1 MSEARW
7 LTIIGLGED
16 GPEGLSPASLEA
28 LDAAEVI
35 MGSERHL
42 SLVMDNG
49 AERIT
54 WPIPFEDGLPL
65 LEGLRGRNVAVL
77 ASGDPF
83 WFGAG
88 GVIARRL
95 APEEWHAIPGPS
107 AFSLTA
113 ARLGWPLERVACLG
127 LHAAPYARLR
137 PHLAAGQHAI
147 ATVRDGAA
155 VGELAAYLDGL
166 GLGETRMHVLEALG
180 GPRERCRE
188 VTAGAYA
195 LEDVAHPV
203 TVAVEVAGSNAS
215 LSAASGQSDDV
226 FESDGQMTKRPIRA
240 ITLSALAPR
249 PGERLWD
256 IGSGSG
262 SVAIEWLMAHVS
274 TQAVAI
280 EMRADRAARIRKN
293 AGALGQDRLV
303 VVEGKAPESLSG
315 FEFPDAVFIGGGL
328 NRGLLDWIWS
338 NLVPGTRV
346 VANAVTLETVAL
358 LTEAQ
363 AESGGALTRVELA
376 EAAPVGRFR
385 GWKTG
390 YPVVQWSVVR

>member
-16 GPEGLSPASLEA
+16 GPEGLPPASLEA

-42 SLVMDNG
+42 SLVMENG

-88 GVIARRL
+88 SVIARL
-95 APEEWHAIPGPS
+95 LSPGEWHAIPGAS
-107 AFSLTA
+107 VFSLAA

-127 LHAAPYARLR
+127 LHAAPFARLR
-137 PHLAAGQHAI
+137 PHLAAGQRAI

-155 VGELAAYLDGL
+155 VGELASYLEGL

-188 VTAGAYA
+188 VAAGTFA
-195 LEDVAHPV
+195 LGDVAHPV
-203 TVAVEVAGSNAS
+203 AVAVEVAGSS
-215 LSAASGQSDDV
+215 TGLSAACGQPDDV
-226 FESDGQMTKRPIRA
+226 FESDGQMTRRPIRA

-262 SVAIEWLMAHVS
+262 SIAIEWLMAHVS

-280 EMRADRAARIRKN
+280 EMNADRAARIRRN
-293 AGALGQDRLV
+293 AKALGQDRLV
-303 VVEGKAPESLSG
+303 VIEGRAPESLG
-315 FEFPDAVFIGGGL
+315 GLEAPDAVFVGGGL
-328 NRGLLDWIWS
+328 DRGLLTGS
-338 NLVPGTRV
+338 GE
-346 VANAVTLETVAL
+346 TLRRA
-358 LTEAQ
+358 
-363 AESGGALTRVELA
+363 
-376 EAAPVGRFR
+376 R
-385 GWKTG
+385 GSWQM
-390 YPVVQWSVVR
+390 P

>member
-28 LDAAEVI
+28 LHAAEVI

-42 SLVMDNG
+42 SLVNDSG
-49 AERIT
+49 AERIM
-54 WPIPFEDGLPL
+54 WPVPFEDGLQV
-65 LEGLRGRNVAVL
+65 LEGLRGRKVAVL

-88 GVIARRL
+88 SVIARRF
-95 APEEWHAIPGPS
+95 APGEWRAIPGAS
-107 AFSLTA
+107 VFSLAA
-113 ARLGWPLERVACLG
+113 ARLGWPLEHVACLG
-127 LHAAPYARLR
+127 LHAAPFARLR
-137 PHLAAGQHAI
+137 PHLAAGQRAI

-188 VTAGAYA
+188 VAAGAYA

-203 TVAVEVAGSNAS
+203 AVAVEVAGSGTR
-215 LSAASGQSDDV
+215 LSAASGQPDDV

-262 SVAIEWLMAHVS
+262 SVAIEWLMTHVS

-280 EMRADRAARIRKN
+280 EMRADRAARIRTN
-293 AGALGQDRLV
+293 ARVLGQDRLV

-315 FEFPDAVFIGGGL
+315 LEIPDAVFIGGGL
-328 NRGLLDWIWS
+328 DRGLLDWIRD
-338 NLVPGTRV
+338 NLAPGTRV
-346 VANAVTLETVAL
+346 VANAVTLETSAL

-363 AESGGALTRVELA
+363 AEFGGALTKVELA

-385 GWKTG
+385 GWQAS
-390 YPVVQWSVVR
+390 YPVVQWGVVL

>member
-28 LDAAEVI
+28 LHAAEVI

-42 SLVMDNG
+42 SLVTDNG

-54 WPIPFEDGLPL
+54 WPIPFEDGLPV
-65 LEGLRGRNVAVL
+65 LEDLRGRKVAVL

-88 GVIARRL
+88 SVIARRF
-95 APEEWHAIPGPS
+95 AQEEWRAFPGAS
-107 AFSLTA
+107 VFSLAA

-127 LHAAPYARLR
+127 LHAAPFALLR
-137 PHLAAGQHAI
+137 PHLAAGQHVI

-166 GLGETRMHVLEALG
+166 GVGETRMHVLEALG
-180 GPRERCRE
+180 GARERCRE
-188 VTAGAYA
+188 VTVAAYA
-195 LEDVAHPV
+195 LEDVVHPV
-203 TVAVEVAGSNAS
+203 AVAIEVAGSNTG
-215 LSAASGQSDDV
+215 LSAASGQPDDV

-240 ITLSALAPR
+240 ITLSTLAPR

-280 EMRADRAARIRKN
+280 EMRPDRVARIRKN
-293 AGALGQDRLV
+293 AKALGQDRLV
-303 VVEGKAPESLSG
+303 VIEGQAPGSLSG
-315 FEFPDAVFIGGGL
+315 LEAPDAVFIGGGL
-328 NRGLLDWIWS
+328 DRGLLDWMRAS
-338 NLVPGTRV
+338 LAPGTRV
-346 VANAVTLETVAL
+346 VANAVTLETAAL
-358 LTEAQ
+358 LAEAQ
-363 AESGGALTRVELA
+363 AEFGGVLTRIELA
-376 EAAPVGRFR
+376 EAVPVGRCR
-385 GWKTG
+385 SWKAA
-390 YPVVQWSVVR
+390 YPVLQLNMVK

>member
-1 MSEARW
+1 MPEARW

-28 LDAAEVI
+28 LHAAEVI

-42 SLVMDNG
+42 SLAKDID
-49 AERIT
+49 AERVT
-54 WPIPFEDGLPL
+54 WPVPFEDGLPL
-65 LEGLRGRNVAVL
+65 LEGLRGRKVAVL

-88 GVIARRL
+88 SVIARRF
-95 APEEWHAIPGPS
+95 AREEWRAIPGAS
-107 AFSLTA
+107 VFSLAA

-127 LHAAPYARLR
+127 LHAAPLPRLR
-137 PHLAAGQHAI
+137 PHLAAGQRVI

-166 GLGETRMHVLEALG
+166 DLGDTRMHVLEALG

-188 VTAGAYA
+188 VAAGAYA
-195 LEDVAHPV
+195 LEDVVHPV
-203 TVAVEVAGSNAS
+203 AVAFEAAGSGTS
-215 LSAASGQSDDV
+215 LSAASGQPDDV

-262 SVAIEWLMAHVS
+262 SVAIEWLMTHAS

-293 AGALGQDRLV
+293 ARELGQDRLV
-303 VVEGKAPESLSG
+303 VVEGQAPESLS
-315 FEFPDAVFIGGGL
+315 ELEVPDAVFVGGGL
-328 NRGLLDWIWS
+328 DRGLLDWIWG
-338 NLVPGTRV
+338 NLAPRTRV
-346 VANAVTLETVAL
+346 VANAVTLETTAL

-363 AESGGALTRVELA
+363 ARFGGTLTQVELA

-385 GWKTG
+385 GWKAA
-390 YPVVQWSVVR
+390 YPVVQWRAVR

>member
-28 LDAAEVI
+28 LHAAEVI

-42 SLVMDNG
+42 SLVSDSC
-49 AERIT
+49 AELIM
-54 WPIPFEDGLPL
+54 WPVPFEDGLPV
-65 LEGLRGRNVAVL
+65 LEGLRGRKVAVL

-88 GVIARRL
+88 SVIARRF
-95 APEEWHAIPGPS
+95 APGEWRAIPGAS
-107 AFSLTA
+107 VFSLAA

-127 LHAAPYARLR
+127 LHAAPFARLR
-137 PHLAAGQHAI
+137 PHLAAGQRAI

-155 VGELAAYLDGL
+155 VSDLAAYLVGL
-166 GLGETRMHVLEALG
+166 GFGETRMHVLEALG

-188 VTAGAYA
+188 VAAGSYA
-195 LEDVAHPV
+195 LEDVFHPV
-203 TVAVEVAGSNAS
+203 AVAVEVAGLGTS
-215 LSAASGQSDDV
+215 LSVASGQPDDV

-240 ITLSALAPR
+240 ITLSALSPR

-262 SVAIEWLMAHVS
+262 SVAIEWLMAHAS
-274 TQAVAI
+274 TQAVAM

-293 AGALGQDRLV
+293 AKALDQDRLL

-315 FEFPDAVFIGGGL
+315 LDAPDAVFVGGGL
-328 NRGLLDWIWS
+328 DRDLLDWIWG
-338 NLVPGTRV
+338 NLAPGTRI
-346 VANAVTLETVAL
+346 VANAVTLETTAL

-363 AESGGALTRVELA
+363 AEFGGTLTKVELA

-385 GWKTG
+385 GWNAS
-390 YPVVQWSVVR
+390 YPVVQWCVAL

>member
-16 GPEGLSPASLEA
+16 GLEGLSPASLDA
-28 LDAAEVI
+28 LHAAEVI

-42 SLVMDNG
+42 SLVRDSG

-54 WPIPFEDGLPL
+54 WPIPFDDGLPV
-65 LEGLRGRNVAVL
+65 LEGLRGRKVAVL

-88 GVIARRL
+88 SVIARRF
-95 APEEWHAIPGPS
+95 APGDWRAIPGAS
-107 AFSLTA
+107 VFSLVA
-113 ARLGWPLERVACLG
+113 ARLGWPLERVVCLG
-127 LHAAPYARLR
+127 LHAVPFARLR
-137 PHLAAGQHAI
+137 PHLAAGQRTI

-180 GPRERCRE
+180 GPRERRRE
-188 VTAGAYA
+188 VAAGSYA

-203 TVAVEVAGSNAS
+203 AVAFEVAGSNAG

-226 FESDGQMTKRPIRA
+226 FESDGQMTRRPIRA

-280 EMRADRAARIRKN
+280 EARADRAARIRKN
-293 AGALGQDRLV
+293 ATALGQDRLV
-303 VVEGKAPESLSG
+303 VVEGQAPESLSG
-315 FEFPDAVFIGGGL
+315 LEVPDAVFIGGGL
-328 NRGLLDWIWS
+328 DRGLLDWVWGD
-338 NLVPGTRV
+338 LAPGTRV
-346 VANAVTLETVAL
+346 VANAVTLETTAL
-358 LTEAQ
+358 LAEAQ
-363 AESGGALTRVELA
+363 AEFGGTLTRIELA

-385 GWKTG
+385 GWKTA
-390 YPVVQWSVVR
+390 YPVVQWCVAR

>member
-1 MSEARW
+1 MPEARW

-28 LDAAEVI
+28 LHAAEVI

-42 SLVMDNG
+42 SLAKDIG
-49 AERIT
+49 AERVT
-54 WPIPFEDGLPL
+54 WPVPFEDGLPL
-65 LEGLRGRNVAVL
+65 LEGLRGRKVAVL

-88 GVIARRL
+88 SVIARRF
-95 APEEWHAIPGPS
+95 AREEWRAIPGAS
-107 AFSLTA
+107 VFSLAA

-127 LHAAPYARLR
+127 LHAAPLPRLR
-137 PHLAAGQHAI
+137 PHLAAGQRVI

-166 GLGETRMHVLEALG
+166 DLGDTRMHVLEALG

-188 VTAGAYA
+188 VAAGAYA
-195 LEDVAHPV
+195 LEDVVHPV
-203 TVAVEVAGSNAS
+203 AVAFEAAGSGTS
-215 LSAASGQSDDV
+215 LSAASGQPDDV

-262 SVAIEWLMAHVS
+262 SVAIEWLMTHAS

-293 AGALGQDRLV
+293 ARALGQDRLV
-303 VVEGKAPESLSG
+303 VVEGQAPESLSEL
-315 FEFPDAVFIGGGL
+315 EFPDAVFVGGGL
-328 NRGLLDWIWS
+328 DRGLLDWIWG
-338 NLVPGTRV
+338 NLAPRTRV
-346 VANAVTLETVAL
+346 VANAVTLETTAL

-363 AESGGALTRVELA
+363 ARFGGTLTQVELA

-385 GWKTG
+385 GWKAA
-390 YPVVQWSVVR
+390 YPVVQWRAVR

>member
-16 GPEGLSPASLEA
+16 GPEGLSPASLDA
-28 LDAAEVI
+28 LHAAEVI

-42 SLVMDNG
+42 SLVNDGG

-54 WPIPFEDGLPL
+54 WPIPFAAGLPVL
-65 LEGLRGRNVAVL
+65 DGLRGRKVAVL

-88 GVIARRL
+88 SVIARRF
-95 APEEWHAIPGPS
+95 AAGEWRAFPGAS
-107 AFSLTA
+107 VFSLA
-113 ARLGWPLERVACLG
+113 SARLGWPMERVACLG
-127 LHAAPYARLR
+127 LHAAPLSRIR
-137 PHLAAGQHAI
+137 PHLAAGQRAI

-155 VGELAAYLDGL
+155 VVELADYLDGL

-188 VTAGAYA
+188 VAANAYS

-203 TVAVEVAGSNAS
+203 AVAVEVAGSGTS
-215 LSAASGQSDDV
+215 LSAASGQPDDV
-226 FESDGQMTKRPIRA
+226 FESDGQITKRHIRA

-262 SVAIEWLMAHVS
+262 SVAIEWLMAHAS
-274 TQAVAI
+274 TQAVAL
-280 EMRADRAARIRKN
+280 ETRADRAARIRKN
-293 AGALGQDRLV
+293 ARALGQDRLV
-303 VVEGKAPESLSG
+303 VVEGQAPQSLG
-315 FEFPDAVFIGGGL
+315 GLEVPDAVFVGGGL
-328 NRGLLDWIWS
+328 DRGLLDWILG
-338 NLVPGTRV
+338 NLAPGTRV
-346 VANAVTLETVAL
+346 VANAVTLETAAL

-363 AESGGALTRVELA
+363 ASFGGTLTKVELA
-376 EAAPVGRFR
+376 ESAPVGRFR
-385 GWKTG
+385 GWKAAF
-390 YPVVQWSVVR
+390 PVVQWCAVR

>member
-42 SLVMDNG
+42 SLIGSNG

-54 WPIPFEDGLPL
+54 WPIPFDDGLPL

-88 GVIARRL
+88 SVIARRF
-95 APEEWHAIPGPS
+95 APGEWHAIPGTS
-107 AFSLTA
+107 VFSLAA
-113 ARLGWPLERVACLG
+113 ARLGWPLERVPCLG
-127 LHAAPYARLR
+127 LHAAPFARLR
-137 PHLAAGQHAI
+137 PHLAAGQRAI
-147 ATVRDGAA
+147 AAVRDGAA
-155 VGELAAYLDGL
+155 VDELAAYLNDL
-166 GLGETRMHVLEALG
+166 GFGETRMHVLEALG

-188 VTAGAYA
+188 VTAGTYA
-195 LEDVAHPV
+195 LKGVSHPV
-203 TVAVEVAGSNAS
+203 AVAIDVAGSSTS
-215 LSAASGQSDDV
+215 LSVASGQPDDV

-240 ITLSALAPR
+240 ITLSTLAPR
-249 PGERLWD
+249 PGEMLWD

-274 TQAVAI
+274 TQAAAI
-280 EMRADRAARIRKN
+280 EMSADRAARIRKN
-293 AGALGQDRLV
+293 ARALGQDRLV
-303 VVEGKAPESLSG
+303 VIEGQAPGSLG
-315 FEFPDAVFIGGGL
+315 GLEAPDAVFIGGGL
-328 NRGLLDWIWS
+328 DRGLIDWMWG
-338 NLVPGTRV
+338 NLAPGTRV
-346 VANAVTLETVAL
+346 VANAVTLETGAL
-358 LTEAQ
+358 LTDAQ
-363 AESGGALTRVELA
+363 AEFGGTLTKVELA
-376 EAAPVGRFR
+376 EAAPVGRYR
-385 GWKTG
+385 GWKAA
-390 YPVVQWSVVR
+390 YPVVQWNVVR

>member
-16 GPEGLSPASLEA
+16 GPEGLPPASLEA
-28 LDAAEVI
+28 LRAAEVI

-42 SLVMDNG
+42 ALLGDRG
-49 AERIT
+49 AERIK
-54 WPIPFEDGLPL
+54 WPIPFEDGLPV
-65 LEGLRGRNVAVL
+65 LEGLRGRRVAVL

-88 GVIARRL
+88 SVVARRF
-95 APEEWHAIPGPS
+95 AEGEWRALPGAS
-107 AFSLTA
+107 VFSLA
-113 ARLGWPLERVACLG
+113 AAGLGWPLERVACLG
-127 LHAAPYARLR
+127 LHAAPFARLR
-137 PHLAAGQHAI
+137 QHLASGQRVI

-155 VGELAAYLDGL
+155 VGELAAYLDGF
-166 GLGETRMHVLEALG
+166 GFGETRMHVLEALG

-195 LEDVAHPV
+195 LEDVVHPV
-203 TVAVEVAGSNAS
+203 AVALEVAGSGAS
-215 LSAASGQSDDV
+215 LSTASGQSDVV
-226 FESDGQMTKRPIRA
+226 FESDGQITKQPIRA
-240 ITLSALAPR
+240 MTLAALAPR

-262 SVAIEWLMAHVS
+262 SVAIEWLMAHGS

-280 EMRADRAARIRKN
+280 EMSAGRAARIRKN
-293 AGALGQDRLV
+293 AEALGQDRLV
-303 VVEGKAPESLSG
+303 VVEGQAPESLSG
-315 FEFPDAVFIGGGL
+315 LEVPDAVFIGGGL
-328 NRGLLDWIWS
+328 DRGLLDWIWGS
-338 NLVPGTRV
+338 LAPGTRV
-346 VANAVTLETVAL
+346 VANAVTLETTAL
-358 LTEAQ
+358 LTKAQ
-363 AESGGALTRVELA
+363 AEFGGTLTKFELA

-385 GWKTG
+385 SWKTA

>member
-28 LDAAEVI
+28 LHAAEVI

-42 SLVMDNG
+42 SLVTDSG

-54 WPIPFEDGLPL
+54 WPIPFEDGLPV
-65 LEGLRGRNVAVL
+65 LEGLRGRKVAVL

-88 GVIARRL
+88 SVIARRF
-95 APEEWHAIPGPS
+95 AHGEWRAFPGAS
-107 AFSLTA
+107 VFSLAA

-127 LHAAPYARLR
+127 LHAAPFARLR
-137 PHLAAGQHAI
+137 PHLAAGQHVI

-166 GLGETRMHVLEALG
+166 GVGATRMHVLEALG
-180 GPRERCRE
+180 GARERCRE
-188 VTAGAYA
+188 VTVAAYA
-195 LEDVAHPV
+195 LEDVVHPV
-203 TVAVEVAGSNAS
+203 AVAIEVAGSNTG
-215 LSAASGQSDDV
+215 LSTASGQPDDV
-226 FESDGQMTKRPIRA
+226 FECDGQMTKRPIRA
-240 ITLSALAPR
+240 ITLSTLAPR

-280 EMRADRAARIRKN
+280 EMRPDRVARIRKN
-293 AGALGQDRLV
+293 AKALGQDRLV
-303 VVEGKAPESLSG
+303 VIEGQAPGSLSG
-315 FEFPDAVFIGGGL
+315 LEAPDAVFIGGGL
-328 NRGLLDWIWS
+328 DRGLLDWMRAS
-338 NLVPGTRV
+338 LAPGTRV
-346 VANAVTLETVAL
+346 VANAVTLETAAL
-358 LTEAQ
+358 LAEAQ
-363 AESGGALTRVELA
+363 AEFGGALTKIELA
-376 EAAPVGRFR
+376 EAVPVGRCR
-385 GWKTG
+385 SWKAA
-390 YPVVQWSVVR
+390 YPVLQLNMVK

>member
-16 GPEGLSPASLEA
+16 GPEGLPPASLEA
-28 LDAAEVI
+28 LRAAEVI

-42 SLVMDNG
+42 ALLGDRG

-54 WPIPFEDGLPL
+54 WPIPFEDGLPV
-65 LEGLRGRNVAVL
+65 LEGLRGRRVAVL

-88 GVIARRL
+88 SVVARRF
-95 APEEWHAIPGPS
+95 AAGEWRALPGAS
-107 AFSLTA
+107 VFSLAA

-127 LHAAPYARLR
+127 LHAAPFARLR
-137 PHLAAGQHAI
+137 QHLASGQRVI

-166 GLGETRMHVLEALG
+166 GFGEARVHVLEALG

-195 LEDVAHPV
+195 LEGVAHPV
-203 TVAVEVAGSNAS
+203 AVALEVAGSGAS
-215 LSAASGQSDDV
+215 LSAASGQSDGV
-226 FESDGQMTKRPIRA
+226 FESDGQITKRPIRA
-240 ITLSALAPR
+240 MTLAALAPR

-262 SVAIEWLMAHVS
+262 SVAIEWLMAHGS

-280 EMRADRAARIRKN
+280 EMSAGRAARIRKN
-293 AGALGQDRLV
+293 AEALGQDRLV
-303 VVEGKAPESLSG
+303 VVEGQAPESLSG
-315 FEFPDAVFIGGGL
+315 LEVPDAVFIGGGL
-328 NRGLLDWIWS
+328 DRGLLDWICGS
-338 NLVPGTRV
+338 LAPGTRV
-346 VANAVTLETVAL
+346 VANAVPLETTAL
-358 LTEAQ
+358 LTKAQ
-363 AESGGALTRVELA
+363 AEFGGTLTKIELA

-385 GWKTG
+385 GWKTA
-390 YPVVQWSVVR
+390 YPVVQWSAVR